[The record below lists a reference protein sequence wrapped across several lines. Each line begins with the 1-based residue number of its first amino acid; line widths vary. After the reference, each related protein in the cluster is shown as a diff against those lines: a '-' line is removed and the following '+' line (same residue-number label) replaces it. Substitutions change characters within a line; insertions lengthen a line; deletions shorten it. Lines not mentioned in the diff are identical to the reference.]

1 MKEENYIIFVSVL
14 HLANLQGSAVSLD
27 CFTFHHSSVLNT
39 TVSSLNVLEVSREDQ
54 HGQDGHVSISRLQ
67 TGRMQ
72 ETLWQL

>member
-1 MKEENYIIFVSVL
+1 MKEENDIVFVSVL
-14 HLANLQGSAVSLD
+14 HLASLKGSAVSLD

-54 HGQDGHVSISRLQ
+54 HGQDGHVSSSRLQ